1 MATLVPDDKLYCFD
15 LMVKNF
21 CLDNNGLAFYLGPVL
36 PPTADG
42 FPLRL
47 VIIGLFESVLCSF
60 KKIFIE
66 LISQLYRWDNFK
78 NERTISR

>member
-1 MATLVPDDKLYCFD
+1 MAILVPDDKLYCFD

-60 KKIFIE
+60 KKDI
-66 LISQLYRWDNFK
+66 Y
-78 NERTISR
+78 